1 VAALPA
7 FSNSPAPCW
16 TPSGLP
22 RNWFSGSS
30 RNEIIGVRK
39 PTPALSSACSGFPF
53 EPSSLMAA
61 LGVPARSDDSHSSF
75 VMAVV
80 AVRSS
85 FSRAL
90 IVPASVAVVIGRP
103 R

>member
-1 VAALPA
+1 
-7 FSNSPAPCW
+7 
-16 TPSGLP
+16 
-22 RNWFSGSS
+22 
-30 RNEIIGVRK
+30 
-39 PTPALSSACSGFPF
+39 
-53 EPSSLMAA
+53 MAA